1 MKKTILI
8 LCLSVFLFSCSKE
21 EEQQQQCNCGL
32 ITDDRVSDYSVV
44 IRNSCSGNEK
54 RFILAP
60 GDWVNA
66 HVGSNYCITNSG
78 RW

>member
-1 MKKTILI
+1 MKKTILVLMTATI
-8 LCLSVFLFSCSKE
+8 FASCKKE
-21 EEQQQQCNCGL
+21 NPTKCTCGR
-32 ITDDRVSDYSVV
+32 ITDDRVSDYSIV

-66 HVGSNYCITNSG
+66 HVGSDYCITNTTP
-78 RW
+78 W

>member
-1 MKKTILI
+1 MKVVFILLLVAGTFI
-8 LCLSVFLFSCSKE
+8 SCKKE
-21 EEQQQQCNCGL
+21 SQQQCNCGL

-60 GDWVNA
+60 GDWINA
-66 HVGSNYCITNSG
+66 HVGDDYCITNVGS
-78 RW
+78 W